1 MAETHEIR
9 LEQRVAAPPARVWE
23 ALIRPGLWLNDRV
36 TLEPR
41 IGGQFFEPRNDGV
54 VEHRTF
60 GTISQMEPPHL
71 LSMSWE
77 DEDWDF
83 ETEVAFSIIAD
94 SEGSLITLRH
104 TGWQGAPEAE
114 RAQLIDDHRSGWTR
128 HLRALAASAESMISK
143 D

>member
-1 MAETHEIR
+1 MAEFEEIR
-9 LEQRVAAPPARVWE
+9 LEQQVAASPSRVWE
-23 ALIRPGLWLNDRV
+23 ALIRPGLWLGGGV

-41 IGGQFFEPRNDGV
+41 IGGRFFEPWNDGV

-60 GTISQMEPPHL
+60 GTITQMEPPQL

-83 ETEVAFSIIAD
+83 ETAVTVSIVAD
-94 SEGSLITLRH
+94 GDGSLISLRH
-104 TGWQGAPEAE
+104 GGWEEAPEVE
-114 RAQLIDDHRSGWTR
+114 RAKMIADHRSGWMR
-128 HLRALAASAESMISK
+128 HLKKLGACAESMTDK